1 MSCNNNWQP
10 EKEGHLS
17 CNRFIVCPGQAAR
30 EPKLGE
36 IDLQGNNWKSDD
48 KIGIFKTYIKNETGY
63 RVWRCP
69 LRFWSKM
76 MLAGV
81 R

>member
-1 MSCNNNWQP
+1 MDTFHVTN
-10 EKEGHLS
+10 LS
-17 CNRFIVCPGQAAR
+17 CALGQAAR

-36 IDLQGNNWKSDD
+36 IDLQGNNWKSDY
-48 KIGIFKTYIKNETGY
+48 KIGIFETYIKNETGC
-63 RVWRCP
+63 RVWWCP

-81 R
+81 RRRV